1 MYGLLG
7 KKLGH
12 SFSKKVHEH
21 FTKKEYTLIETDN
34 LDRFFNSSNHIG
46 LNVTIP
52 YKTSVIPYLDEL
64 STEAKALNAV
74 NTIFFKSGKRI
85 GFNTDYYGLKKSL
98 EINDISVTNKHVI
111 IMGNGSTSRT
121 IQYYCKQ
128 NNVKKI
134 TILARNPKENEYH
147 FNDVDNFTSAQI
159 IFNATPVGMFPHS
172 NQRQLIQL
180 DKLTELDSVID
191 LIYNPLRS
199 NLLIA
204 AENRGLKTVNGLLML
219 LYQAVKSI
227 EIFHNITFSDQ
238 EVLSYYQNLTLQMKN
253 FVFIGMPM
261 SGKSYLAKLISKKLN
276 KDLFDTD
283 QAIEEYVNDSIENI
297 FKYQGEKFFRK
308 VENKIIIEV
317 SKQHNK
323 AISCGG
329 GVILRKDNMTHLK
342 QNGIIIFIDA
352 SLTLLKR
359 CNPKGRPLLQKASN
373 LERLYN
379 QRYPIYTK
387 YADVIIQKDHFLERE
402 ILHQIEV
409 KINEYINT

>member
-21 FTKKEYTLIETDN
+21 FTKKEYNLIETDN
-34 LDRFFNSSNHIG
+34 LDRFFEFPNYIG

-64 STEAKALNAV
+64 STEAKDLNAV
-74 NTIFFKSGKRI
+74 NTIFFKSGKI
-85 GFNTDYYGLKKSL
+85 YGYNTDYYGLKKSL
-98 EINDISVTNKHVI
+98 EYNDISVSNKHVM

-121 IQYYCKQ
+121 IQYYCRQ
-128 NNVKKI
+128 NNAKI
-134 TILARNPKENEYH
+134 ITVLARNPKENEHH

-159 IFNATPVGMFPHS
+159 IFNATPVGMFPNN
-172 NQRQLIQL
+172 NQRLLVSI
-180 DKLTELDSVID
+180 DKLTELDSVVD
-191 LIYNPLRS
+191 LVYNPLRS

-204 AENRGLKTVNGLLML
+204 AENRGIKAVNGLLML

-227 EIFHNITFSDQ
+227 EIFHDFTISDQ
-238 EVLSYYQNLTLQMKN
+238 DVITYYKYLTLHMKN
-253 FVFIGMPM
+253 LVFIGMPM
-261 SGKSYLAKLISKKLN
+261 SGKSYLAKLVSKRLGKE
-276 KDLFDTD
+276 LFDTD
-283 QAIEEYVNDSIENI
+283 NAIENYVNDSIENI
-297 FKYQGEKFFRK
+297 FKYQGEKYFRK
-308 VENKIIIEV
+308 VENRIIFEI

-329 GVILRKDNMTHLK
+329 GVILRKDNMTLLK

-352 SLTLLKR
+352 SLNLLKR
-359 CNPKGRPLLQKASN
+359 CNPKGRPLLQNASN
-373 LERLYN
+373 LERLFD
-379 QRYPIYTK
+379 QRYPIYKK
-387 YADVIIQKDHFLERE
+387 YADIIIEKEHFREKE